1 MKKLFLFFAASALV
15 ISAVAQKPVINK
27 TPVLARIANNHFL
40 DNGVNES
47 NAPLLPIGA
56 KTASAVYVGNSY
68 NAYSIMGTTQRQLS
82 YNETFNALGFA
93 HRGGLSK
100 AEGNKIYFNTSFDG
114 GATWDSTNLV
124 FERKGIWGRYPQGA
138 FYNKAGNTDIN
149 NLYSVVVGCAT
160 DTTVGTPTSGT
171 WGATYIGW
179 KKKSGTAKN
188 VIIHHGDSK
197 RLDNQSLQI
206 CNDGKLYFCGD
217 ANVLNSA
224 ADKVLQ
230 YNFELVSAQIDADN
244 DTVTNVT
251 TTILHPPF
259 ARFGTDT
266 TDKTTG
272 SSAVAFNKDGSV
284 GYYVFI
290 GIRGDIPNP
299 ENYVSNRPIVYKT
312 TDHGANWNLQPD
324 FRFDSIPVFQEIFG
338 GNGVWQDTNLV
349 RPYFTIDDIAVDGN
363 DNLHIFSY
371 IYNHSTTNTDS
382 TNYIW
387 TYASIEGIMFDTF
400 TTSDGWDA
408 AYLDMQ
414 NTKDLSIGTTDYP
427 MYIRGRLQTALSNDG
442 KTIFYSWADSD
453 PTIVTD
459 GNNSVPDLYV
469 ASRNLDSASIEG
481 KQNVTAGTAFEYGA
495 KFHMMAPQVKKE
507 GDVYRVFAT
516 VTQLGNTPYNDA
528 VSYYFLKDVIT
539 SVNNIDKS
547 IANASNIYPN
557 PTTGTSYIDLSLIK
571 SNNVAINVTNLMG
584 QIVSSE
590 NLGTKSMGMH
600 KLAIDATNLTSG
612 IYFVTVKVGNSTS
625 TSKMIVR

>member
-1 MKKLFLFFAASALV
+1 MKKLFLFFAASALI

-47 NAPLLPIGA
+47 NAPLLPLGA

-68 NAYSIMGTTQRQLS
+68 NAYSIMGAFQKQLS

-93 HRGGLSK
+93 HRGGLTK
-100 AEGNKIYFNTSFDG
+100 LEGDKIYFNTSFDG

-124 FERKGIWGRYPQGA
+124 FAKSHIWGRYPQGA
-138 FYNKAGNTDIN
+138 FYNPAGNTDIN
-149 NLYSVVVGCAT
+149 NLYSLVVGSAV
-160 DTTVGTPTSGT
+160 DSVVGT

-179 KKKSGTAKN
+179 KKKSGTPKN
-188 VIIHHGDSK
+188 VLINHGNTD
-197 RLDNQSLQI
+197 RLDNQSLQV
-206 CNDGKLYFCGD
+206 CNDGKFYFCGD
-217 ANVLNSA
+217 ANKRNSS
-224 ADKVLQ
+224 DDIIQ
-230 YNFELVSAQIDADN
+230 FNYELISGQIDATN
-244 DTVTNVT
+244 DTVINVT
-251 TTILHPPF
+251 TTVLHPPF

-266 TDKTTG
+266 VDKTTG

-290 GIRGDIPNP
+290 GVRGDIPNP

-312 TDHGANWNLQPD
+312 TDHGASWNLQPD

-349 RPYFTIDDIAVDGN
+349 RPYFSIDDVAVDGN

-371 IYNHSTTNTDS
+371 VYNHSTTNTDS

-414 NTKDLSIGTTDYP
+414 NTKDFSIGTTANP
-427 MYIRGRLQTALSNDG
+427 MYIRGRLQAALTNDG

-453 PTIVTD
+453 PTLVASD
-459 GNNSVPDLYV
+459 GNANKIPDLYI

-481 KQNVTAGTAFEYGA
+481 KINVTAGTAFEYGA
-495 KFHMMAPQVKKE
+495 KFHMMAPQVKQE
-507 GDVYRVFAT
+507 GNSYRIFAT
-516 VTQLGNTPYNDA
+516 VTQLGSTPYNDA
-528 VSYYFLKDVIT
+528 VSYYFLKDIIT
-539 SVNNIDKS
+539 SVNINNIDKS
-547 IANASNIYPN
+547 IGNVSNIYPN
-557 PTTGTSYIDLSLIK
+557 PSNGISYIDLSLTK
-571 SNNVAINVTNLMG
+571 SNNVSINVVNLMG
-584 QIVSSE
+584 QVVSSE

-612 IYFVTVKVGNSTS
+612 IYFVTVKAGNSTS